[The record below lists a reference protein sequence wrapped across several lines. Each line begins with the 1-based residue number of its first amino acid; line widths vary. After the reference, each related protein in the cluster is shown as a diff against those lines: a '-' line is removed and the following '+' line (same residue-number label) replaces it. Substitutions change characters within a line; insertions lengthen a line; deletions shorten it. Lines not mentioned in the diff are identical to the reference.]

1 MLLHEGFAFQNST
14 PVAASIQLNSRK
26 LFSFSRSQMYS
37 SGNPTNIANPIKD
50 VSVQIDIK
58 AAGGRLTLFQTSLC
72 EIYSSKPLDFYKNI
86 DPKHYLNTYNVQ
98 DIQLICC
105 QADASTLWLV
115 PPVVKNRYMTS
126 LAQDMNIIF
135 TWIFTRE
142 RPKGKEAVKS
152 ELAIE
157 NLPSPYEVIEVLNG
171 TADSFRLYDA
181 YPRYFR
187 VTSSGE
193 VRRLE
198 QTVCRDSVLLCL
210 ILCIYFNR

>member
-1 MLLHEGFAFQNST
+1 
-14 PVAASIQLNSRK
+14 
-26 LFSFSRSQMYS
+26 MYS

-58 AAGGRLTLFQTSLC
+58 ATGGKLTPFQTSLC
-72 EIYSSKPLDFYKNI
+72 EILPYQSLEFFD
-86 DPKHYLNTYNVQ
+86 KHYLDTFNVQ

-105 QADASTLWLV
+105 QSDANMMWLV
-115 PPVVKNRYMTS
+115 PPVVEERYIRS
-126 LAQDMNIIF
+126 LNNTLQLIF
-135 TWIFTRE
+135 TWVFIRE

-152 ELAIE
+152 ESFVEQRAAELKK
-157 NLPSPYEVIEVLNG
+157 VLNG
-171 TADSFRLYDA
+171 TERSIRLLNA

-198 QTVCRDSVLLCL
+198 QTV
-210 ILCIYFNR
+210 